1 MGSSNKIKPT
11 AENTDITLAKH
22 HERGGT
28 TRKDG
33 ARDDRRVRISL
44 REATSC
50 AAVSLPMTVHP
61 PFCAL
66 MSSLL
71 RQVSR
76 LVRSPRTTSWSRFN
90 REDGHHRLGAAAP
103 AWRRSSARLPAAPSL
118 RRRSP
123 SRPRPPSLCRSA
135 LAMVVAWQLPLA
147 RPLPTSRRLLW
158 NLVRWHAEG
167 AARTLSFVF
176 ERVSVSG
183 RPVFRE
189 AVCAPREGGETVV
202 LRSA

>member
-1 MGSSNKIKPT
+1 MAA
-11 AENTDITLAKH
+11 AENMDFTLAKH
-22 HERGGT
+22 DERDRT
-28 TRKDG
+28 ALEAPTHRDRDG
-33 ARDDRRVRISL
+33 HISL
-44 REATSC
+44 REASSSR
-50 AAVSLPMTVHP
+50 AVSSPVNVDP
-61 PFCAL
+61 PPAH
-66 MSSLL
+66 SLL
-71 RQVSR
+71 YVLWQVSR

-167 AARTLSFVF
+167 AARTLSFCF
-176 ERVSVSG
+176 
-183 RPVFRE
+183 
-189 AVCAPREGGETVV
+189 
-202 LRSA
+202 